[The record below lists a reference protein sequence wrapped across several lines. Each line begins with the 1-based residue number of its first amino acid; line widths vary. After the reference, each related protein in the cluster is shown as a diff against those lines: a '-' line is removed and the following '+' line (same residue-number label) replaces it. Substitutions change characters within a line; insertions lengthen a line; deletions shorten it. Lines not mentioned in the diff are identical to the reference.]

1 MTGARRFAAAL
12 GLLLLAGCADEAEEI
27 AEGLIAAPPP
37 PGQREAL
44 AAAGPAPRRPMS
56 PIERERARHFAEG
69 YAAYQGGDYGRALA
83 IWREL
88 ADKGDLAAMRNVG
101 QLYRLGQGVERDA
114 GQAARWFERA
124 ADLGLANAQANLGA
138 LYLAGDGVEQDPK
151 QAARWFARAAHQG
164 HVVSQ
169 YELALLFEEGKGVE
183 RNPRI
188 AQALLKAAADA
199 GYGPARTRLGLD
211 PAAVPTGREPS
222 MEMPPQ
228 P

>member
-1 MTGARRFAAAL
+1 M
-12 GLLLLAGCADEAEEI
+12 
-27 AEGLIAAPPP
+27 
-37 PGQREAL
+37 
-44 AAAGPAPRRPMS
+44 
-56 PIERERARHFAEG
+56 
-69 YAAYQGGDYGRALA
+69 
-83 IWREL
+83 
-88 ADKGDLAAMRNVG
+88 
-101 QLYRLGQGVERDA
+101 ERDA